1 MIIQYASDLH
11 LEFGAN
17 SVYLRNN
24 PLRAV
29 GDILVLAG
37 DIGYLGEASYINH
50 PFWDWASSNFQRVI
64 VIPGNHELYNS
75 FDINDLHN
83 DWRLEIR
90 NNVECVYNKMVAI
103 DETTDL
109 IATTLWANIHPDE
122 AHFAERGVND
132 FHRIKNGERRL
143 SWDRFND
150 EHSRCR
156 QFLEQSLA
164 QSKAENIIVVSHHVP
179 SFELMSQEFSGS
191 PLNGAFTVELGN
203 VISNSRIKYWIYG
216 HSHRNINKKIGSTQ
230 CLSNQLGYV
239 SHGEHRSFRPD
250 AIINL

>member
-1 MIIQYASDLH
+1 
-11 LEFGAN
+11 
-17 SVYLRNN
+17 
-24 PLRAV
+24 
-29 GDILVLAG
+29 
-37 DIGYLGEASYINH
+37 
-50 PFWDWASSNFQRVI
+50 
-64 VIPGNHELYNS
+64 
-75 FDINDLHN
+75 
-83 DWRLEIR
+83 
-90 NNVECVYNKMVAI
+90 MVAI

-109 IATTLWANIHPDE
+109 IATTLWANIHPGE
-122 AHFAERGVND
+122 AHFTERGVND

-191 PLNGAFTVELGN
+191 HLNGAFTVELGN

-239 SHGEHRSFRPD
+239 SHGEHRSFRHD